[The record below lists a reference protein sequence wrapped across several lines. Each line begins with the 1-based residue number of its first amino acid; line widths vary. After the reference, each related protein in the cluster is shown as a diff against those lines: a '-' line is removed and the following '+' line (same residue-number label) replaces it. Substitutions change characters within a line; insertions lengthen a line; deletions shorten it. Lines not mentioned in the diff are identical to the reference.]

1 MVEPGEGQIGNVHL
15 KSIIKEADR
24 CLFERLL
31 GSRWNELSKPVR
43 ALHDPDAQVQRR
55 GSFTICHG
63 THRLARL
70 IVRLMRLPREGTDVP
85 TELMIEP
92 RGRGE
97 RWHRRFGDD
106 DLVTWLRPAGP
117 NGCLAERLGIIECL
131 LGLDVAA
138 GGVSY
143 RTIQAALVIGPWRRR
158 LPRWLS
164 PCVDGSETPG
174 PGDLVHVK
182 VQLSLPPVGVLMSYT
197 GDVRVDRK
205 EPA

>member
-1 MVEPGEGQIGNVHL
+1 MGNVHV

-31 GSRWNELSKPVR
+31 GSRWNEFSKPVR
-43 ALHDPDAQVQRR
+43 ALDDPDAQVQRR
-55 GSFTICHG
+55 GAFTICRG
-63 THRLARL
+63 AHRLARL

-85 TELMIEP
+85 TELTIEP

-106 DLVTWLRPAGP
+106 NLVTWLRPARP
-117 NGCLAERLGIIECL
+117 DGCLAERFGIIECL
-131 LGLDVAA
+131 VGLDVAA

-143 RTIQAALVIGPWRRR
+143 RTIHAAMVIGPWRLR
-158 LPRWLS
+158 LPQWLA
-164 PCVDGSETPG
+164 PRVDGSETPG
-174 PGDLVHVK
+174 PGDPVHVK